1 MKPTPWNRLFEAI
14 KKEALKLDDQQRTR
28 FSRAHARLRVARRFQ
43 NVNLKGVSSLTERG
57 YTTGIAI
64 FLAYSGMEALANAMG
79 EKPRDW
85 EYNDADL
92 AQRLK
97 QLLNGLDLGHA
108 DRAEGINWLL
118 DSQELLRKLQGFQDG
133 QSDNV
138 FLIAQSL
145 RHMVAHGSFTT
156 HGLKMFT
163 KRECDAVE
171 ELRQLIF
178 RSCDQRLNQWL
189 DQKLQADPQN
199 CSPQS

>member
-14 KKEALKLDDQQRTR
+14 KKEALKLDDKQRTC

-79 EKPRDW
+79 EKPHSW
-85 EYNDADL
+85 EREDPDL
-92 AQRLK
+92 AQRLRK
-97 QLLNGLDLGHA
+97 LLNGLKLSHV
-108 DRAEGINWLL
+108 DREEGIGWLL
-118 DSQELLRKLQGFQDG
+118 DNKTLLEKLQEFQDRK
-133 QSDNV
+133 SDNV
-138 FLIAQSL
+138 FLIAKSL

-189 DQKLQADPQN
+189 DQQLQADPRN